1 MVGVE
6 ALVRWRHP
14 TRGLLS
20 PSEFIPLAETT
31 GIVVDLG
38 QSILDKA
45 CRQAMRW
52 RQGADLRVGVNLS
65 ARQLTDPGLS
75 GQVAATLEATG
86 LPAERLVLE
95 ITETALLNSAPD
107 RVLEK
112 LRELGASIAL
122 DDFGTGYSSLEHLQ
136 RFPVDSIKI
145 DKVFVDRVTGGLR
158 DSALAWA
165 IVQLGQT
172 MGLATVAEGVET
184 ADQAAVLRELGC
196 GYGQGYF
203 FAKPM
208 SSRSLERLLREPQ
221 LVSPDR

>member
-1 MVGVE
+1 
-6 ALVRWRHP
+6 
-14 TRGLLS
+14 
-20 PSEFIPLAETT
+20 
-31 GIVVDLG
+31 
-38 QSILDKA
+38 
-45 CRQAMRW
+45 MRW
-52 RQGADLRVGVNLS
+52 REGVDLRVGVNLS
-65 ARQLTDPGLS
+65 ARQLTDPGLI
-75 GQVAATLEATG
+75 GQVAATLSATG

-107 RVLEK
+107 RVLTE
-112 LRELGASIAL
+112 LRELGARIAL

-158 DSALAWA
+158 DSALARA

-196 GYGQGYF
+196 GYGQGDL

-208 SSRSLERLLREPQ
+208 SSRSLERLLA
-221 LVSPDR
+221 SPSSSVPNGDDDLAAGVALLQVPEGLGGLA